1 MGRVASLLTV
11 SPALA
16 ADYPAFAR
24 LFPELAVP
32 EDTPSADR
40 FAQTIAPDAIVL
52 RDGDGVVGYAW
63 ARPRGEQ
70 LHVVHVI
77 ADPAHR
83 RRGVGRAL
91 MAAVAERGRGAGFR
105 RWMLNVKPENVAA
118 RALYERCGMRVV
130 LASVSMRIAWAD
142 VARIALAPGV
152 VARPL
157 SPADDARFEDAFA
170 LSPGE
175 LSAFRA
181 LGRMIVAAEDAG
193 GAVGV
198 VAFDASYPGAGLLR
212 AVAPAHT
219 RALLDGIRSHALP
232 HHDHLHVL
240 VEGDPALEATLT
252 AAGAQAGMRA
262 LRMEG
267 DIAIDG
273 LPSERP

>member
-1 MGRVASLLTV
+1 MDRVTSPLTV

-70 LHVVHVI
+70 LHVVHLI

-118 RALYERCGMRVV
+118 RALYERCGLRVV
-130 LASVSMRIAWAD
+130 LASVSMRVAWAD
-142 VARIALAPGV
+142 VSRIAPATGV
-152 VARPL
+152 VARRLP
-157 SPADDARFEDAFA
+157 PADDARFEDAFA
-170 LSPGE
+170 LSRGE

-181 LGRMIVAAEDAG
+181 LGRILVAAEDTG

-198 VAFDASYPGAGLLR
+198 IAFDPSYPDAVLLR
-212 AVAPAHT
+212 AVVPAHA
-219 RALLDGIRSHALP
+219 RALLDGIRPHALP
-232 HHDHLHVL
+232 DHDHLHVV
-240 VEGDPALEATLT
+240 VEGDPALETTLT
-252 AAGAQAGMRA
+252 AAGAQAVIRA

-267 DIAIDG
+267 DIAF
-273 LPSERP
+273 

>member
-1 MGRVASLLTV
+1 MDRVTSPLTV

-70 LHVVHVI
+70 LHVVHLI

-118 RALYERCGMRVV
+118 TRALRAMRPARRARVGLDARRVGRC
-130 LASVSMRIAWAD
+130 LAHR
-142 VARIALAPGV
+142 ARDGGRRAP
-152 VARPL
+152 A
-157 SPADDARFEDAFA
+157 SPGGRRRFEDAFA
-170 LSPGE
+170 LSRGE

-181 LGRMIVAAEDAG
+181 LGRILVAAEDTG

-198 VAFDASYPGAGLLR
+198 IAFDPSYPDAVLLR
-212 AVAPAHT
+212 AVVPAHA
-219 RALLDGIRSHALP
+219 RALLDGIRRTPFRTTTTCTWSSRETP
-232 HHDHLHVL
+232 
-240 VEGDPALEATLT
+240 
-252 AAGAQAGMRA
+252 RSK
-262 LRMEG
+262 R
-267 DIAIDG
+267 
-273 LPSERP
+273 R